1 MSRGGRQVE
10 LRRGDLLASVT
21 EVGAGLRLLRHGTRD
36 LVLGYAEDVV
46 RPKFRGALL
55 APWPNRV
62 VDGRYELAGTAYQ
75 LDLTEPE
82 RLHALHGLVAW
93 ERFAVVDEASDAVT
107 LRHAIVPRPGYPFE
121 LEVSAT
127 YALDDDGMTCTV
139 SARNTGDDPAP
150 YGTGPHP
157 YLVAGPGRV
166 DAWKLTLPASTV
178 LEVTG
183 ERLLP
188 GGLAEVAGGPFDF
201 RDGRTIGTT
210 ELDHAFTGLVPD
222 REGRVRVSLLDEEG
236 GVEVVWDPTVL
247 PWVQVHTADLP
258 DPAVSRLGLAVEPMT
273 CPPDAFNSGTDLV
286 VLEPGEGHTASWRI
300 NPL

>member
-1 MSRGGRQVE
+1 MSVGGGQVE
-10 LRRGDLLASVT
+10 LRRGDLVAVVT
-21 EVGAGLRLLRHGTRD
+21 EVGAGLRLLRHGARD

-46 RPKFRGALL
+46 RPRYRGALL

-62 VDGRYELAGTAYQ
+62 VDGRYEFAGTAYQ

-82 RLHALHGLVAW
+82 RLHALHGLVTW
-93 ERFAVVDEASDAVT
+93 ERFELSRQGPDAVSC
-107 LRHAIVPRPGYPFE
+107 RHTIVPRPGYPFQ
-121 LEVSAT
+121 LEVTAT
-127 YALDDDGMTCTV
+127 YALDDTGLECTV
-139 SARNTGDDPAP
+139 STLNTGDDPAP

-166 DAWKLTLPASTV
+166 DAWSLTLPAGTV
-178 LEVTG
+178 MEVSG

-188 GGLAEVAGGPFDF
+188 RGLAEVAGGEFDF
-201 RDGRTIGTT
+201 RSGRELGVT
-210 ELDHAFTGLVPD
+210 EIDHAFTGLVPGED
-222 REGRVRVSLLDEEG
+222 GLVRVTVRDSVG
-236 GVEVVWDPTVL
+236 GVQVSWDPAVL

-286 VLEPGEGHTASWRI
+286 VLEPGQRHTASWRI
-300 NPL
+300 APL